1 MKTPSAMSV
10 IPNSSATT
18 KDWRSTSLASASR
31 LAPMSCAVWTEKPLA
46 IEMQSPLRSQVEV
59 DTRPMEAEAC
69 APKLPTMAE
78 SMYCIAM
85 ELSSA
90 RIAGTLR
97 AITFPICTLH
107 KVSRWGS
114 FCKYAFSAMY
124 PSTLF

>member
-1 MKTPSAMSV
+1 
-10 IPNSSATT
+10 
-18 KDWRSTSLASASR
+18 
-31 LAPMSCAVWTEKPLA
+31 MSCAVWTEKPLA

-97 AITFPICTLH
+97 AITFPICTLR